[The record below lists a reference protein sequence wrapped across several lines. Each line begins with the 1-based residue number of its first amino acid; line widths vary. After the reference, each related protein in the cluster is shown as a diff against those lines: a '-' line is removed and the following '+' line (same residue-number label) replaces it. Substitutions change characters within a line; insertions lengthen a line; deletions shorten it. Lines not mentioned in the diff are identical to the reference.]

1 MSNRGGGGSFV
12 TIPKNVKKTIQS
24 IREITGKQ
32 HSDEDIYSVL
42 QDCAMD
48 LDDTAQKLL
57 YLDTFHEVK
66 RKHDRRK
73 GAQDRGARGGRGSYS
88 GAGGGRN
95 AAARRENGVDCMAD
109 RNASTSSHSM
119 QKTNNNAAIPGTK
132 DLTATP
138 HGPSTLSNGS
148 SILGYG
154 PKLPADAGSSVLDVK
169 KLDASSPLPAASPS
183 APTQISISGMQSK
196 EGKSTSFPNGLPT
209 STTPASV
216 SGSVSSFSDPI
227 LAPSMTRN
235 PGAAGTITHE
245 VGSQKKGAEQNH
257 IQGNK
262 KVSPIKPKAAGKN
275 QLSESLQPSTLFA
288 YDDSLV
294 VKSSSND
301 SHSSE
306 ELALPLKTVL
316 SEDAEAKVSSQSL
329 PEPIISNGHVKF
341 PNHYKVPE
349 ALKSGLTFGSF
360 DTNSGPR
367 KEYSNGDLTFGS
379 FDTNSGPGAKCS
391 NGIDGDINSMHA
403 IELAHLTDETAME
416 PSSNDSGSTPVQFNH
431 SDQPESPIHVLEKVS
446 ISEGNVDPSA
456 DSGAVQ
462 PKQDEM
468 LLPEGHQSSTV
479 QIAPNY
485 GFGIMPPMQAAHLV
499 PFAGHETQA
508 WDVSQTTG
516 FVGKNSMA
524 SSTPSPSQQMQN
536 SVAASPHP
544 LLFRPPYPPNY
555 LQYGHYFNPY
565 FLPPMHQFLSHNGL
579 PQQPSTGNAYLTA
592 APTAA
597 GVKFP
602 LPQFKPGTSAGS
614 PAPIA
619 LPILYGS
626 YGSSSTGFNPS
637 PAVTSGS
644 STGNDDL
651 SASQLKERNIYT
663 TGPLAMQSEISSWIP
678 PPGQDISSLQLSSL
692 YHLHPQGQHL
702 TFSPQAGLAAFPG
715 IYPPVQTV
723 AAPSAV
729 NQLTQQSQTM
739 PTTAEPVVPPPGP
752 YQQPQLTQINWN
764 S

>member
-66 RKHDRRK
+66 SKHDRRK

-95 AAARRENGVDCMAD
+95 AATRRENGVDCMAD
-109 RNASTSSHSM
+109 RNASTSSRSM

-138 HGPSTLSNGS
+138 RGPSTLSSGS
-148 SILGYG
+148 SILGHS
-154 PKLPADAGSSVLDVK
+154 PKLPVAAGSSVLDVK
-169 KLDASSPLPAASPS
+169 KLDAPSLLPAASPS
-183 APTQISISGMQSK
+183 APTQISVSGMQSK

-227 LAPSMTRN
+227 LASSMTRN
-235 PGAAGTITHE
+235 PGATIKHE
-245 VGSQKKGAEQNH
+245 VGNQKKGAEQNH
-257 IQGNK
+257 IQGNE

-275 QLSESLQPSTLFA
+275 QLSESLQPATLYA
-288 YDDSLV
+288 YDDPLV

-301 SHSSE
+301 NHSSE

-329 PEPIISNGHVKF
+329 PEPFISNGHVKF

-360 DTNSGPR
+360 DTNSGP
-367 KEYSNGDLTFGS
+367 
-379 FDTNSGPGAKCS
+379 GAKCS

-403 IELAHLTDETAME
+403 VELAHLTDETAME
-416 PSSNDSGSTPVQFNH
+416 PSSNDSGATPMQVNH
-431 SDQPESPIHVLEKVS
+431 SDEPESPIHVLEKVS
-446 ISEGNVDPSA
+446 ISEGNVEPSA
-456 DSGAVQ
+456 DLRAVQ
-462 PKQDEM
+462 PKQGEM
-468 LLPEGHQSSTV
+468 LLPEDHQSSTV

-485 GFGIMPPMQAAHLV
+485 GFGIMPTMQAAHLV

-516 FVGKNSMA
+516 FVSKNSMA
-524 SSTPSPSQQMQN
+524 SSTPSLSQQMQN

-544 LLFRPPYPPNY
+544 LLFRAPYPPNY

-644 STGNDDL
+644 SAGNDDL

-678 PPGQDISSLQLSSL
+678 PSGQDISSLQLSSL

-715 IYPPVQTV
+715 IYPPVQAV

-739 PTTAEPVVPPPGP
+739 PATVEPVVPPTGP

>member
-1 MSNRGGGGSFV
+1 MSNRGGGGSSV

-73 GAQDRGARGGRGSYS
+73 GAQERGARGGRGSYS

-95 AAARRENGVDCMAD
+95 AATRRENGVDCMSD
-109 RNASTSSHSM
+109 RNASNSSRSM

-132 DLTATP
+132 DLTATS

-148 SILGYG
+148 SILGHG
-154 PKLPADAGSSVLDVK
+154 PKPLAATGSLVIDVK
-169 KLDASSPLPAASPS
+169 KLDASSLPPAASPS
-183 APTQISISGMQSK
+183 APTETSISVMLSK
-196 EGKSTSFPNGLPT
+196 EGKSTSFLNSLPT

-216 SGSVSSFSDPI
+216 SGSVSLFSDPI
-227 LAPSMTRN
+227 LAPSLTSN
-235 PGAAGTITHE
+235 PGAACTIKHE

-257 IQGNK
+257 IHGNK
-262 KVSPIKPKAAGKN
+262 KASPIKPKAAVNN
-275 QLSESLQPSTLFA
+275 QLSESLQPSTLSA
-288 YDDSLV
+288 YDDSFV
-294 VKSSSND
+294 VGSSSND
-301 SHSSE
+301 SSSSE

-316 SEDAEAKVSSQSL
+316 SEDAQAKISSQSQ
-329 PEPIISNGHVKF
+329 PEPISINGHVKF
-341 PNHYKVPE
+341 PNHYKVPD
-349 ALKSGLTFGSF
+349 ALKSGLIFGSF
-360 DTNSGPR
+360 DTNSGSG
-367 KEYSNGDLTFGS
+367 KEYSNGGLTFGS

-391 NGIDGDINSMHA
+391 NGIDDDINSMHA
-403 IELAHLTDETAME
+403 VELAHQTDETATE
-416 PSSNDSGSTPVQFNH
+416 PSSNDSGSTPMQVNN
-431 SDQPESPIHVLEKVS
+431 SDQPESPQHVLEEVS
-446 ISEGNVDPSA
+446 ISEGNVAPSA
-456 DSGAVQ
+456 DSRAVQ
-462 PKQDEM
+462 QEQDGM
-468 LLPEGHQSSTV
+468 LIPEGHQSSTV

-485 GFGIMPPMQAAHLV
+485 GFGIMPPMQPAHLV

-508 WDVSQTTG
+508 WNVSQPTG
-516 FVGKNSMA
+516 FVSKNSMA
-524 SSTPSPSQQMQN
+524 SSTPSLSQQMQN
-536 SVAASPHP
+536 SVAGSPHP

-555 LQYGHYFNPY
+555 LHYGHYFNPY
-565 FLPPMHQFLSHNGL
+565 FFPPMHQFLSHNGL
-579 PQQPSTGNAYLTA
+579 PQQPPTGNAYITA

-597 GVKFP
+597 GVKLP

-614 PAPIA
+614 PTPIA
-619 LPILYGS
+619 FPTFYGS
-626 YGSSSTGFNPS
+626 YGSSSMGFNPS

-651 SASQLKERNIYT
+651 STSQLKERNIYT
-663 TGPLAMQSEISSWIP
+663 TGPLSEVSSWIP

-702 TFSPQAGLAAFPG
+702 TFSPQAGLATFPA

-723 AAPSAV
+723 AAPSTV
-729 NQLTQQSQTM
+729 NQLMQQSQTM
-739 PTTAEPVVPPPGP
+739 PATAEPVVPPSVP
-752 YQQPQLTQINWN
+752 YQQPQLTPINWN

>member
-1 MSNRGGGGSFV
+1 MSNRGGGGSSV

-73 GAQDRGARGGRGSYS
+73 GAQERGARGGRGSYS

-95 AAARRENGVDCMAD
+95 AATRRENGVDCMSD
-109 RNASTSSHSM
+109 RNASNSLRSM

-132 DLTATP
+132 DLTATS
-138 HGPSTLSNGS
+138 HVPSTLSNGS
-148 SILGYG
+148 SILGHG
-154 PKLPADAGSSVLDVK
+154 PKPPAAAGSSVIDVK
-169 KLDASSPLPAASPS
+169 KLDAPSLLPAASSS
-183 APTQISISGMQSK
+183 APTETSISVMLSK
-196 EGKSTSFPNGLPT
+196 EGKSTSFLNGLPT

-227 LAPSMTRN
+227 LAPTLTSN
-235 PGAAGTITHE
+235 PGAVGTIKCE

-262 KVSPIKPKAAGKN
+262 KVSPIEPKAAEKN
-275 QLSESLQPSTLFA
+275 QLSESLLPSTLSA
-288 YDDSLV
+288 HDDSFAV
-294 VKSSSND
+294 RSSSND
-301 SHSSE
+301 SHLSE

-316 SEDAEAKVSSQSL
+316 SEDAQAKISSQSL
-329 PEPIISNGHVKF
+329 PEPINTSGHVKF

-349 ALKSGLTFGSF
+349 ALKSGLIFGSF
-360 DTNSGPR
+360 DTNSGSG
-367 KEYSNGDLTFGS
+367 KEYSNGGLTFGS

-391 NGIDGDINSMHA
+391 NGIDDVINSMHA
-403 IELAHLTDETAME
+403 VELAHLTDETATE
-416 PSSNDSGSTPVQFNH
+416 PSSNDSGSTPMQVNH
-431 SDQPESPIHVLEKVS
+431 SDQPESPLHVLEEVS
-446 ISEGNVDPSA
+446 ISEGSVAPSA
-456 DSGAVQ
+456 DSRAVQ
-462 PKQDEM
+462 QEQDGM
-468 LLPEGHQSSTV
+468 LIPEGHHSSTV

-485 GFGIMPPMQAAHLV
+485 GFGIMPPMQPAHLV

-508 WDVSQTTG
+508 WDVSQPTG
-516 FVGKNSMA
+516 FASKNSMA
-524 SSTPSPSQQMQN
+524 SSTPSLSQQMQN

-565 FLPPMHQFLSHNGL
+565 FMPPMHQFLSHNGL
-579 PQQPSTGNAYLTA
+579 PQQPSTGNAYFTA

-597 GVKFP
+597 GVKLP

-614 PAPIA
+614 PTPIA
-619 LPILYGS
+619 FPTLYGS
-626 YGSSSTGFNPS
+626 YGSSSMGFNPS

-663 TGPLAMQSEISSWIP
+663 TGPLSEVSSWIP
-678 PPGQDISSLQLSSL
+678 PPGQDISSLQQLSSF

-702 TFSPQAGLAAFPG
+702 TFSPQAGLAAFPA

-723 AAPSAV
+723 AAPSTV

-739 PTTAEPVVPPPGP
+739 PATVEPVVPPSDP
-752 YQQPQLTQINWN
+752 YQQPQLTPINWN

>member
-95 AAARRENGVDCMAD
+95 AATRRENGVDCMAD
-109 RNASTSSHSM
+109 RNASTSSRSM

-138 HGPSTLSNGS
+138 RGPSTLSNGS
-148 SILGYG
+148 SILGHS
-154 PKLPADAGSSVLDVK
+154 PKLPAAAGNSVLDVK
-169 KLDASSPLPAASPS
+169 KLDASSPLPAATPS
-183 APTQISISGMQSK
+183 APTQISVSGMQSK
-196 EGKSTSFPNGLPT
+196 EGKSTSFPNGPPT

-227 LAPSMTRN
+227 TAPSMTRN
-235 PGAAGTITHE
+235 PGAAGTIKHE

-257 IQGNK
+257 IQGNE
-262 KVSPIKPKAAGKN
+262 KVSPIKPKATGKN
-275 QLSESLQPSTLFA
+275 QLSESLQPATLYA

-301 SHSSE
+301 SHLSE

-329 PEPIISNGHVKF
+329 PEPFISNGHVKF

-360 DTNSGPR
+360 DTNSGP
-367 KEYSNGDLTFGS
+367 
-379 FDTNSGPGAKCS
+379 GAKCS
-391 NGIDGDINSMHA
+391 NGIDGDINSMQA
-403 IELAHLTDETAME
+403 VELAHLTDETAME
-416 PSSNDSGSTPVQFNH
+416 PSSNDSGSTPMQVNH

-446 ISEGNVDPSA
+446 ISEGNVEPSA
-456 DSGAVQ
+456 DSRAVQ

-485 GFGIMPPMQAAHLV
+485 GFGIMPTMQATHLV
-499 PFAGHETQA
+499 PIAGHETQA

-516 FVGKNSMA
+516 FVSKNSMA
-524 SSTPSPSQQMQN
+524 SSTPSQQMQN

-555 LQYGHYFNPY
+555 LQYGPYFNPY

-637 PAVTSGS
+637 PTVTSGS

-663 TGPLAMQSEISSWIP
+663 TGPLSEISSWIP
-678 PPGQDISSLQLSSL
+678 PSGQDISSLQLSSL

-739 PTTAEPVVPPPGP
+739 PATVEPVVPPTGP
-752 YQQPQLTQINWN
+752 YQQPQLTQIN
-764 S
+764 